1 MPGPATRWQRRRRA
15 GRQEPLRE
23 RCLPVSRTGLCSRG
37 RSAAQGRGS
46 VAGAARGG
54 PGRAWLGPLVARV
67 REHAG
72 SGRGSHRSEGF
83 SVAVSTVVSE
93 AKQVTV
99 PSLPPAPAVQIAPG
113 ELALVCSL
121 RKMVQNDWVSTV
133 PVRWPRPWLRKG
145 HVVIVRTPGLDASGR
160 GLSGLSRVTTPKP
173 VRLVGWCLLS
183 RLTRAPLRQ
192 TSLFHCRCSSALVQS
207 VLSSYQLGERSGRI
221 KITQLLAVRARP
233 TLAAGQGSPGCVP
246 GRGGRHC
253 PASSDRLLLLA
264 ERRRHRADP
273 EPDRVRL
280 QAPESPSA
288 PGAAGRGQAPER
300 LPSAAEDT
308 AHCFWVLGVFFDI
321 VSDLEQNHIPV

>member
-1 MPGPATRWQRRRRA
+1 MAQEGPRGHRA
-15 GRQEPLRE
+15 AP
-23 RCLPVSRTGLCSRG
+23 
-37 RSAAQGRGS
+37 
-46 VAGAARGG
+46 
-54 PGRAWLGPLVARV
+54 W
-67 REHAG
+67 
-72 SGRGSHRSEGF
+72 SGRLRARALGSESSNHAQTR
-83 SVAVSTVVSE
+83 AV
-93 AKQVTV
+93 
-99 PSLPPAPAVQIAPG
+99 G
-113 ELALVCSL
+113 
-121 RKMVQNDWVSTV
+121 
-133 PVRWPRPWLRKG
+133 G
-145 HVVIVRTPGLDASGR
+145 
-160 GLSGLSRVTTPKP
+160 
-173 VRLVGWCLLS
+173 LVGWCLLS

-233 TLAAGQGSPGCVP
+233 TLAAGQGSPGRVP